1 MKIRD
6 VLDYVIELQEPAFS
20 ETVLLRW
27 LNQVEAEIQTEVLLL
42 AVDGIVQYSAEDIA
56 EGSGTELIVPAP
68 FSKLYE
74 DYLLW
79 RIALGQGE
87 AERANNLETIYRESY
102 LAYVRFVCGTIDPG
116 SGKAEQLRYYLTAY
130 QIAVKLGFDGSEEE
144 WIASLKGEDGEIGAG
159 LEITDQILTEE
170 ELPVLTNSMS
180 DIGKAYMVGEGV
192 DALLYIWNGTDWFY
206 KQHLGTVGPPGAD
219 GVSPT
224 IAVTEITGGHRLT
237 ITDKT
242 GTKNVDIMDGE
253 VGQTGATGQTGQTGA
268 TGEPGKDGVSPTIT
282 TAPITGGHR
291 LTIKDAAGTKSIDLM
306 NGKDGEDGGNGKDG
320 VSPTISVSVISG
332 GHRLT
337 IKDATGTKTVDL
349 LDGKAGEDGSDGSPG
364 ATGEKGADGVGI
376 KNIVFKQNNT
386 AGNVYTINLTDGSS
400 YDFTAPVGPKGAD
413 GSGGTGGGGSGEDG
427 VGIQSIQLKS
437 EADTGNTYTIILTD
451 GSTYDFVA
459 PAGPSGKDGSNG
471 EPGKDGTSVTVASVT
486 ESTEDGGSN
495 VVKFSDGKTVTIK
508 NGSKGSDG
516 AAGKDGQDGSPGAD
530 GKDGENGT
538 SVTVTN
544 VSESN
549 VDGGTNV
556 VTFSDGKKLNIK
568 NGSKGSDGAPGA
580 DGSPGAAGKDGV
592 SPTIAV
598 SAITGGNRLTITDAN
613 GSRNVDVMNGKDG
626 KDGADGND
634 GSPGDAGPAGRGVQ
648 SMTYNSS
655 TNKWTITY
663 TDGTTSSVTG
673 PAIPDVS
680 GYMPKSGGTFTA
692 AVYAMS
698 GTGTAAQ
705 LRNEALVTTETYPS
719 VNGQI
724 NWLCE

>member
-1 MKIRD
+1 MADYPLMKYWQAPD
-6 VLDYVIELQEPAFS
+6 G
-20 ETVLLRW
+20 TVYE
-27 LNQVEAEIQTEVLLL
+27 VCDEEARRL
-42 AVDGIVQYSAEDIA
+42 AEEGG
-56 EGSGTELIVPAP
+56 GSG
-68 FSKLYE
+68 
-74 DYLLW
+74 
-79 RIALGQGE
+79 G
-87 AERANNLETIYRESY
+87 
-102 LAYVRFVCGTIDPG
+102 GTIDEDTITEAVNAALEQAKA
-116 SGKAEQLRYYLTAY
+116 SGE
-130 QIAVKLGFDGSEEE
+130 FDG
-144 WIASLKGEDGEIGAG
+144 
-159 LEITDQILTEE
+159 
-170 ELPVLTNSMS
+170 
-180 DIGKAYMVGEGV
+180 
-192 DALLYIWNGTDWFY
+192 
-206 KQHLGTVGPPGAD
+206 AD
-219 GVSPT
+219 
-224 IAVTEITGGHRLT
+224 
-237 ITDKT
+237 
-242 GTKNVDIMDGE
+242 
-253 VGQTGATGQTGQTGA
+253 
-268 TGEPGKDGVSPTIT
+268 GKDGVSAT
-282 TAPITGGHR
+282 HR
-291 LTIKDAAGTKSIDLM
+291 WDGTKLVVTSASGTTSADLK
-306 NGKDGEDGGNGKDG
+306 GEPGQDGADGDPGKDG
-320 VSPTISVSVISG
+320 VSPTISVSVITG

-337 IKDATGTKTVDL
+337 IKDASGTKTVDL
-349 LDGKAGEDGSDGSPG
+349 LDGEAGKDGSDGSPG
-364 ATGEKGADGVGI
+364 AAGEKGADGVGI
-376 KNIVFKQNNT
+376 KNIVFKQNTT
-386 AGNVYTINLTDGSS
+386 AGNVYTINLTDGSG

-486 ESTEDGGSN
+486 ESAEDGGSN

-530 GKDGENGT
+530 GKDGEDGT

-626 KDGADGND
+626 KDGADGSD
-634 GSPGDAGPAGRGVQ
+634 GSPGATGPAGRGVQ

-655 TNKWTITY
+655 TNKWTVAF

-680 GYMPKSGGTFTA
+680 AYMPKSGGTFTG
-692 AVYAMS
+692 AV
-698 GTGTAAQ
+698 TAAAAATDGYYV
-705 LRNEALVTTETYPS
+705 RNIKLSETAETPTTES
-719 VNGQI
+719 DI
-724 NWLCE
+724 CFKLK